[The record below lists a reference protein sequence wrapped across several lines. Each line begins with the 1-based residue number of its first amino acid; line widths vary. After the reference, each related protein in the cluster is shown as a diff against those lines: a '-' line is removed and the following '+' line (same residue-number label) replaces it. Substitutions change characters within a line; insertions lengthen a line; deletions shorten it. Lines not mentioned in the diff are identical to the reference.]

1 MACVALPSSP
11 DLSDCMATAV
21 ALVDNVF
28 PQLGQS
34 KQLAHLGHT
43 RNCTVFDP
51 INSLFNFRDPIGGP

>member
-1 MACVALPSSP
+1 
-11 DLSDCMATAV
+11 MATAV